1 VTRPEDA
8 PARAREDA
16 ERKRAGGAYADGLA
30 GDPALERSI
39 APERP
44 TLELLEQ
51 WSVIEVDA
59 AVLYSTRRGG
69 GPITALKR
77 VLIRLMRQ
85 YFYELETRQTRFN
98 VALMARFRELEQRV
112 ERVERVER
120 AVAVGEAGAPAA
132 GDAGAPD
139 SPAGPDSPAAPGE

>member
-112 ERVERVER
+112 ERVER

-132 GDAGAPD
+132 GNAAAPD
-139 SPAGPDSPAAPGE
+139 SAGTPDSPAAPGE